1 MFQQPDAA
9 QSAMLG
15 QGDIQQAVPQMMP
28 SGGSNMNPAGIPSLA
43 QRFDQMS
50 LPQLIAEFNNPN
62 SSAPRYALLSAI
74 NKAAERMRMQ
84 QAIQGQ
90 NAMAQNAQQG
100 QQTVADQVL
109 GGAMQAEQQGQMQ
122 RQYATGGIVAL
133 AKGGSS
139 EPFIGYDKD
148 YNEAREYGIILS
160 PYDSPEDREKKLILL
175 NQYRSGGGRG
185 KMLPPSAGTEEAAN
199 VAEQL
204 NAPIAPE
211 MWTPQGLERQVRE
224 RPGTSYQPDTFTSG
238 RSKQGGPGGIVGLMG
253 GTPKTAVPGIDISGL
268 EQANLAR
275 QAELQ
280 RRKTLP
286 SEITE
291 GRKGLAALA
300 ATNIEANRKEAEDFA
315 NEAKARRDDLMERAN
330 KSLLDDPRAALGLA
344 ASIDPRRGQVFG
356 SMAGGLDKI
365 LASREALKDSAQKE
379 YMAAQATSRQLQG
392 NIRQMQMLE
401 LQRQQALA
409 EGDYNRANQ
418 IQDQIDSLKMD
429 TEKTKVDMQKH
440 SQDIYFKGRAA
451 DAADKNAQAN
461 MISAMKPTAQAE
473 MYAQFQRDPAMF
485 NRYMEAQQAKKNPY
499 DTIMDNVRAEFKD
512 WVGTMQGQTAK
523 PEIQKAKMQEILDR
537 HIQFAKAMGL
547 AIPKDLEQKTGQ
559 TGNKVIDFS
568 SIK

>member
-1 MFQQPDAA
+1 MMFQQPDAA
-9 QSAMLG
+9 QGAMLG

-28 SGGSNMNPAGIPSLA
+28 SGGSNMSPAGIPSLA
-43 QRFDQMS
+43 RRFDQMS

-84 QAIQGQ
+84 QEIQGQ

-100 QQTVADQVL
+100 NQTVASGILAGAEQMAAHEAAPRFRH
-109 GGAMQAEQQGQMQ
+109 GGAVAFGV
-122 RQYATGGIVAL
+122 GGITY
-133 AKGGSS
+133 
-139 EPFIGYDKD
+139 GYAPE
-148 YNEAREYGIILS
+148 YEEAEKYGIVLS
-160 PYDSPEDREKKLILL
+160 PYDSDEVRQQKLAEVQKRAASTAAMTPREAEER
-175 NQYRSGGGRG
+175 RSAVGVTPR
-185 KMLPPSAGTEEAAN
+185 
-199 VAEQL
+199 
-204 NAPIAPE
+204 
-211 MWTPQGLERQVRE
+211 TPQEIEQFVGTV
-224 RPGTSYQPDTFTSG
+224 PGTSYQPETFT
-238 RSKQGGPGGIVGLMG
+238 GPSRAPQAARPGAGLMG
-253 GTPKTAVPGIDISGL
+253 LPPKTAVPGIDISGL

-280 RRKTLP
+280 GRKTLP
-286 SEITE
+286 TEITE

-300 ATNIEANRKEAEDFA
+300 STNIEANRKEAEDFA
-315 NEAKARRDDLMERAN
+315 NEAKARRDELMERAN

-344 ASIDPRRGQVFG
+344 AAIDPRRGQVFG

-365 LASREALKDSAQKE
+365 LASRDALKDSAQKE

-401 LQRQQALA
+401 LQRQQALT

-418 IQDQIDSLKMD
+418 IQDQIDALKMD

-451 DAADKNAQAN
+451 DTADKNAQAN
-461 MISAMKPTAQAE
+461 LITSMRPTAQAE

-499 DTIMDNVRAEFKD
+499 DTIMDNVRSEFKD

-537 HIQFAKAMGL
+537 HIQFARAMGL
-547 AIPKDLEQKTGQ
+547 TVPKDLEQKTGQ
-559 TGNKVIDFS
+559 SGNKVIDFS